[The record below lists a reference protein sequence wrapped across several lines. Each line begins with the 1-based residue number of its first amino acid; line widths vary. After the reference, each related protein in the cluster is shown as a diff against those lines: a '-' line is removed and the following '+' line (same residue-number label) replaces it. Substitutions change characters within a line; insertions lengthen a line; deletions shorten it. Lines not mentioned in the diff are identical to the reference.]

1 MPSKIQLNMNDS
13 NQFDQIRRAILEYL
27 DEVMSKAEN
36 EHLSRVTDA
45 VILHELRDKGYEK
58 HQLNQE
64 LIYLVEKGYVKKKV
78 ESSSGFGGTSRMK
91 FSTTYYYIGSK
102 GRDYL
107 HGASEEFKTSN
118 YFGGINIQ
126 NIQGAIAIGQ
136 SNVAIVHKPHLNLYQ
151 ALDDLKEAVLNE
163 KALSDEDKS
172 EYVADIET
180 IKSQVSKK
188 NPSAVIVKTAW
199 LGLSAL
205 STIEGL
211 IQFVERVRPLIE
223 GFI

>member
-1 MPSKIQLNMNDS
+1 MNET
-13 NQFDQIRRAILEYL
+13 NQFDSIRRAILEYL
-27 DEVMSKAEN
+27 DEVMSKAKNEN
-36 EHLSRVTDA
+36 LARETGV
-45 VILHELRDKGYEK
+45 VIQKTLKKQGHENN
-58 HQLNQE
+58 QVNQE
-64 LIYLVEKGYVKKKV
+64 LIYLVERGYVKKASK
-78 ESSSGFGGTSRMK
+78 
-91 FSTTYYYIGSK
+91 TTIGYASKQKLTTVKYYISSK

-126 NIQGAIAIGQ
+126 NIQGAIAIGS

-163 KALSDEDKS
+163 KSLSDEDKS

-180 IKSQVSKK
+180 IKNQVSKK
-188 NPSAVIVKTAW
+188 NPSVVIVKTAW
-199 LGLSAL
+199 LGLSTL

-211 IQFVERVRPLIE
+211 IQFVERVKPLIE
-223 GFI
+223 GLIK

>member
-1 MPSKIQLNMNDS
+1 MHSKIQLNMNET

-27 DEVMSKAEN
+27 DETMTKARNEN
-36 EHLSRVTDA
+36 LAKETGV
-45 VILHELRDKGYEK
+45 VIQRALKRKGYENN
-58 HQLNQE
+58 QVNQE
-64 LIYLVEKGYVKKKV
+64 LIYLVEKGYIKKESKTTTGYGASKLKLTTVK
-78 ESSSGFGGTSRMK
+78 
-91 FSTTYYYIGSK
+91 YYISSK

-107 HGASEEFKTSN
+107 HGSSEEFKTSN

-151 ALDDLKEAVLNE
+151 ALDDLKEAVLKEE
-163 KALSDEDKS
+163 KLPDEDKS

-180 IKSQVSKK
+180 IKNQVSKK

-211 IQFVERVRPLIE
+211 IQFVERVQPLIE
-223 GFI
+223 GFIK